1 MRMSAERRRSLGV
14 ARGATAT
21 LGAGMKFLDD
31 SAQARIGLPSFIRAG
46 VVHDLVAMVVHLDS
60 ALRTNHF
67 VSISHSKPSSAF

>member
-1 MRMSAERRRSLGV
+1 MSGELRRSLGM

-21 LGAGMKFLDD
+21 LGTGMKFLDD
-31 SAQARIGLPSFIRAG
+31 SAQARIGLPSLVRAG
-46 VVHDLVAMVVHLDS
+46 VVDDLFAVVVHLDF